1 MFPDIERSVISSLYE
16 ANDENMERTIENLLA
31 LQKGNKAARGQGT
44 GGAGGAG
51 GGQGEEEDFL
61 LFAHNCTQTELERLF
76 SPPAPSASTSETQ
89 TRLTGFQEPT
99 AVANTFLNTEDMYS
113 HIETQTCDLQDL
125 LS

>member
-51 GGQGEEEDFL
+51 GGQGEEEDD
-61 LFAHNCTQTELERLF
+61 CTCGAKGGGGRGGYI
-76 SPPAPSASTSETQ
+76 SP
-89 TRLTGFQEPT
+89 TRR
-99 AVANTFLNTEDMYS
+99 A
-113 HIETQTCDLQDL
+113 
-125 LS
+125 